1 MLITPHILVGAAIA
15 KTFPNP
21 LIFVPLSLASHL
33 VLDAIPHW
41 QETLYPYKPTRAT
54 WVRIPLDLLL
64 GISILLSLNSVRSID
79 ASIWTGALAG
89 VLPDLDSI
97 FYLEKFSKL
106 RKNSIVTKWLSFHEG
121 IQRETNKFIGLFSQI
136 AIVILSLF
144 IILS

>member
-1 MLITPHILVGAAIA
+1 MLITPHILLGAAIA

-21 LIFVPLSLASHL
+21 LIFVPLALASHF
-33 VLDAIPHW
+33 VLDAVPHW

-54 WVRIPLDLLL
+54 WFRLPLDLFLA
-64 GISILLSLNSVRSID
+64 ISILLLLGSARNVSPN
-79 ASIWTGALAG
+79 IWTGAFIG

-106 RKNSIVTKWLSFHEG
+106 RKNSIVDKWLFFHEG
-121 IQRETNKFIGLFSQI
+121 IQRETNKPIGFLSQI